1 MKRKLHPTGQFKT
14 DFKRIRNNPRK
25 VAAFERI
32 AALLIEGLP
41 IPPEH
46 KPHALKGRYR
56 GCMECHVEDDLL
68 LIWIDGDVVSLL
80 RLGSHSELF

>member
-1 MKRKLHPTGQFKT
+1 MKELKLSKQFKK
-14 DFKRIRNNPRK
+14 DLKRIQHNPR
-25 VAAFERI
+25 RI
-32 AALLIEGLP
+32 ANVKSVLAELRDTGKVSSKY
-41 IPPEH
+41 
-46 KPHALKGRYR
+46 KPHLLSGDYI

>member
-1 MKRKLHPTGQFKT
+1 MKTIHYTTQYRK

-25 VAAFERI
+25 VAK
-32 AALLIEGLP
+32 LLEVVRMLENEVP

-46 KPHALKGRYR
+46 RPHALKGRYR